1 MKHRMVIAVLSL
13 AGFFVS
19 LYLWLWKVGFLGT
32 IACGD
37 GGCETVQLSE
47 YAEFFGFSVAFLGMV
62 GYMVLMVVSLAGL
75 QPHWAARRE
84 PTLLL
89 VALAGIGVIFSAYL
103 TYLEAA
109 VIHAWCRW
117 CIVSAVLIV
126 AIFVVGATALIRA
139 RTSNIQHPTSN
150 THP

>member
-1 MKHRMVIAVLSL
+1 MITAVLSL

-19 LYLWLWKVGFLGT
+19 LYLWLWKVGLLGT

-47 YAEFFGFSVAFLGMV
+47 YAQFLGVPVAFHGMV
-62 GYMVLMVVSLAGL
+62 GYLVLMIVSLAGL
-75 QPHWAARRE
+75 QPRWLERRE

-89 VALAGIGVIFSAYL
+89 VAVSGIGVVFAAYL

-117 CIVSAVLIV
+117 CVVSALLIV
-126 AIFVVGATALIRA
+126 MIFVTGIVGMMSIPRPLTAD
-139 RTSNIQHPTSN
+139 H
-150 THP
+150 

>member
-1 MKHRMVIAVLSL
+1 MNHRMAAAMLGLV
-13 AGFFVS
+13 GFFLS

-47 YAEFFGFSVAFLGMV
+47 YAQFLGLPVAFWGMLAYGGIV
-62 GYMVLMVVSLAGL
+62 AVSLLGL
-75 QPHWAARRE
+75 QPRWQERRE

-89 VALAGIGVIFSAYL
+89 VLLAGVGVLFSGYL

-117 CIVSAVLIV
+117 CVVSAILVCLIFAV
-126 AIFVVGATALIRA
+126 ALAGLRRPETPPEGLP
-139 RTSNIQHPTSN
+139 S
-150 THP
+150 